1 MSNRA
6 AATIQV
12 NGKDESV
19 AASTVAALLEA
30 REIGANARGIAV
42 ALNGAVLP
50 RAAWQQTTLSPGDRV
65 EIVRVLQG
73 G

>member
-1 MSNRA
+1 MSNTA

-12 NGKDESV
+12 NGKDESL
-19 AASTVAALLEA
+19 AGSTIAALLED

-42 ALNGAVLP
+42 ALNGAVVP
-50 RAAWQQTTLSPGDRV
+50 RAAWRLTMLSTGDRV

>member
-6 AATIQV
+6 AATIQI

-42 ALNGAVLP
+42 ALNGAVVP
-50 RAAWQQTTLSPGDRV
+50 RAAWRQTTLSPGDRV

>member
-1 MSNRA
+1 MSNTA

-12 NGKDESV
+12 NGKDQSLTG
-19 AASTVAALLEA
+19 STIAALLEDK
-30 REIGANARGIAV
+30 EIGANARGIAV
-42 ALNGAVLP
+42 ALNGAVVP
-50 RAAWQQTTLSPGDRV
+50 RAAWRQTTLSAGDHV

>member
-42 ALNGAVLP
+42 ALNGAVVP
-50 RAAWQQTTLSPGDRV
+50 RAAWRQTTLSPGDRV